1 VKTIFTLF
9 FRIFPAQNGRCGVQT
24 LTMVMLSKIGRLFQI
39 KTRLEAWLV
48 IYAIAL
54 GAVERG
60 RLYLEAYPGWGG
72 WLLALACTGV
82 VFIAGGKLLDSV
94 RAPEPALASAAYRTP
109 ARRHVVIGRNRPTRL
124 LTRRG
129 SVSRISRRTD

>member
-1 VKTIFTLF
+1 MVNVTLTLF
-9 FRIFPAQNGRCGVQT
+9 FKKILAQNSGRDVRA
-24 LTMVMLSKIGRLFQI
+24 LTMAILGKIGRLFTI
-39 KTRLEAWLV
+39 KTRVEAWLV

-60 RLYLEAYPGWGG
+60 RHYLETYPGLGG

-82 VFIAGGKLLDSV
+82 VFVAGAKLLDSV
-94 RAPEPALASAAYRTP
+94 RRAEPALVAGPYP
-109 ARRHVVIGRNRPTRL
+109 APVRHSVTGRNRPTRL
-124 LTRRG
+124 PNRRG

>member
-1 VKTIFTLF
+1 M
-9 FRIFPAQNGRCGVQT
+9 A
-24 LTMVMLSKIGRLFQI
+24 MLSKIGRLFTI

-60 RLYLEAYPGWGG
+60 HHYLETYPGAGG

-82 VFIAGGKLLDSV
+82 VFLAGGKLLDSV
-94 RAPEPALASAAYRTP
+94 KPARPAIASGPYRAPV
-109 ARRHVVIGRNRPTRL
+109 RRRSPLIGRNRPTRL
-124 LTRRG
+124 LTGRD
-129 SVSRISRRTD
+129 SESRILRHRD